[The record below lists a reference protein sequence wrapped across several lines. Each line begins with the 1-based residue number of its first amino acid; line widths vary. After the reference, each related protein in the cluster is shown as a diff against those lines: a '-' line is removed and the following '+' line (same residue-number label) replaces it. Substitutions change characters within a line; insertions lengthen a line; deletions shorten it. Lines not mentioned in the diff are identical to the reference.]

1 MNSINRFSL
10 LLLLGFV
17 LVFSSACTR
26 IEPGWGGIVVD
37 LNGGDKGVDDITI
50 ETGRIFYNPIGK
62 QVYQFPHFMQ
72 RVKWTLDPTDG
83 SPDNQ
88 EITFNSVEGTVV
100 KTDVGFAYAIQA
112 SRIPHVFVALRTDI
126 DSITDD
132 YMRSQVRGAIAECAE
147 TKTLDKIY
155 GAEKSAIADCAL
167 KAVNTVPFVAENFDV
182 EYLTFIGAFR
192 FDPAVQK
199 SINSKI
205 AAENEKKA
213 AIETALGQAQA
224 AREAAEGKADAI
236 RSVANAE
243 RDAKFA
249 AAEGNLKL
257 QASLTSAVLQY
268 QEISMYREKWNGEV
282 PRVQMGASGGALL
295 SLDVNS
301 N

>member
-1 MNSINRFSL
+1 MMNKVSL
-10 LLLLGFV
+10 LVLMSFV
-17 LVFSSACTR
+17 LVFGSACTR

-37 LNGGDKGVDDITI
+37 LNGGDKGVDEIVI
-50 ETGRIFYNPIGK
+50 ETGRIFFNPIGK
-62 QVYQFPHFMQ
+62 AVYQFPHFMQ
-72 RVKWTLDPTDG
+72 RVKWTLDPADG
-83 SPDNQ
+83 SPENE

-100 KTDVGFAYAIQA
+100 KTDVGFAYAIKA
-112 SRIPHVFVALRTDI
+112 ARIPHVFVALRTDI

-167 KAVNTVPFVAENFDV
+167 GAVNAVPFVAENFDV

-192 FDPAVQK
+192 FDEAVQT
-199 SINSKI
+199 SINNKI

-224 AREAAEGKADAI
+224 AREAAEGRADAI

-257 QASLTSAVLQY
+257 QASLTGAVLQY
-268 QEISMYREKWNGEV
+268 QEIEMYRAKWNGEV
-282 PRVQMGASGGALL
+282 SRVNMSGGGALL
-295 SLDVNS
+295 SLDINQ
-301 N
+301 